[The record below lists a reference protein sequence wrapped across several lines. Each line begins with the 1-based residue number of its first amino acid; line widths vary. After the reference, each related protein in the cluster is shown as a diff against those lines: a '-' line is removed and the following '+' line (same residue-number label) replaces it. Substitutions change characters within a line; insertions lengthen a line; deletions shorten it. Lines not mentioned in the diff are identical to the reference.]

1 MPDIVEMEIVR
12 NSLIAIAEEMFT
24 VTAKTSKSPII
35 YDVLDFSTGLTDSEG
50 DVVSQATGIPLFIGM
65 LDFNAKAPLAKFGK
79 NGLSPGD
86 IIIVNDPYISGTHLN
101 DVAIIAPFFYKD
113 ELLAIGV
120 NKGHYYD
127 VGGMVFGSWG
137 PKGSEIYQEGILIPP
152 VKLYEQ
158 NKLNKDVLDLLLE
171 NSRLPPYVLGDI
183 EAQTA
188 SMKLAERRLHTLVS
202 KYGFETVKATMD
214 KIQRDGETVARRR
227 IKDLPKGRFTAED
240 YYDDSGV
247 SDEPMKLRVQVSIG
261 DEMFHVDFS
270 GNPSAVRSAINTTLP
285 ATVAAVRIVYAAVLD
300 PHVRYCQGFVK
311 PLTINVPENTIFNAR
326 KPYPVG
332 IYWETMTYAADL
344 VWKALAPHVP
354 DRLTAG
360 HFLSVVAETIA
371 GINPRN
377 GEAFAL
383 VEPNPGG
390 WGAGIDKD
398 GESALVSF
406 ADGETYITSVE
417 VIEQRYPILVERYQL
432 NTEDGVGH
440 GKHRGGFGIIKDY
453 RLLADAEFTTAVNR
467 SRFPPWAV
475 DGGMPGTYN
484 YMLIVRSD
492 GSRTRVR
499 KVSGEHLKAGDLVS
513 IRTAGGGG
521 WGKPTERDPRKV
533 LEDLEEGLITKELAE
548 KIYGV
553 VFSENSAI
561 DWTATNELRKRLV
574 MQKTEE

>member
-1 MPDIVEMEIVR
+1 MADLVEMEIVR

-35 YDVLDFSTGLTDSEG
+35 YDVLDFSTGLTDANG

-65 LDFNAKAPLAKFGK
+65 LDFNAKAPLTKFGK
-79 NGLSPGD
+79 DGLQPGD

-101 DVAIIAPFFYKD
+101 DVAIIAPFFHND
-113 ELLAIGV
+113 ELLAVGV

-127 VGGMVFGSWG
+127 IGGMVFGSWG
-137 PKGSEIYQEGILIPP
+137 PKGAEVFQEGLFIPP
-152 VKLYEQ
+152 VKLYEEGR
-158 NKLNKDVLDLLLE
+158 LNKDVLDLLIE
-171 NSRLPPYVLGDI
+171 NSRLPSYLLGDI

-188 SMKLAERRLHTLVS
+188 SMKLAEKRLHTLVS
-202 KYGFETVKATMD
+202 KYGLDTVKATME
-214 KIQRDGETVARRR
+214 KIQRDGETVAWSK
-227 IKDLPKGRFTAED
+227 IKTLPKGVFTAED

-247 SDEPMKLRVQVSIG
+247 AEDPMKLTVKVEIR
-261 DEMFHVDFS
+261 DDRFDVDLS
-270 GNPSAVRSAINTTLP
+270 GNPPAVRSAINTTYP

-300 PHVRYCQGFVK
+300 PHMRYSQGFVK
-311 PLTINVPENTIFNAR
+311 PLRITIPENTLFNAK

-344 VWKALAPHVP
+344 VWKALASHIP

-377 GEAFAL
+377 NEAFAL

-398 GESALVSF
+398 GESGLVSF
-406 ADGETYITSVE
+406 ADGETFITSVE
-417 VIEQRYPILVERYQL
+417 VIEQRYPIVVERYQF
-432 NTEDGVGH
+432 NIEDGTGH
-440 GKHRGGFGIIKDY
+440 GKYRGGFGIVKDY

-467 SRFPPWAV
+467 SKFPPWGV

-484 YMLIVRSD
+484 YMVIVRSN
-492 GSRTRVR
+492 GQQTRVR
-499 KVSGEHLKAGDLVS
+499 KVSGEQLRAGDLVS

-521 WGKPTERDPRKV
+521 WGDPKQRDPEKV
-533 LEDLEEGLITKELAE
+533 LEDVKEGYITAE
-548 KIYGV
+548 QALKIYGV
-553 VFSENSAI
+553 ALKEGRRI
-561 DWTATNELRKRLV
+561 DWEQTRKLRGK
-574 MQKTEE
+574 

>member
-1 MPDIVEMEIVR
+1 MPDLVEMEIVK

-35 YDVLDFSTGLTDSEG
+35 YDVLDFSTGITDAYG

-79 NGLSPGD
+79 NGLRPGD

-101 DVAIIAPFFYKD
+101 DVAIVAPFFHGD

-127 VGGMVFGSWG
+127 IGGMVFGSWG
-137 PKGSEIYQEGILIPP
+137 PRGSEVYQEGILIPP
-152 VKLYEQ
+152 VKLYEE
-158 NKLNKDVLDLLLE
+158 NELNKDVLDLILD
-171 NSRLPPYVLGDI
+171 NSRLPLYALGDI

-188 SMKLAERRLHTLVS
+188 SMKLAERRLQILVT
-202 KYGFETVKATMD
+202 KYGVDTVRSTME
-214 KIQRDGETVARRR
+214 KIQRDGEAVALTR
-227 IKDLPKGRFTAED
+227 IKTLPKGVFSAED

-247 SDEPMKLRVQVSIG
+247 DEDPMKLRVKVEIG
-261 DEMFHVDFS
+261 DEKFDVDLS
-270 GNPSAVRSAINTTLP
+270 GNPPAVRAAINTTYP

-311 PLTINVPENTIFNAR
+311 PLKITIPENTIFNAK

-344 VWKALAPHVP
+344 VWKALAPHIP
-354 DRLTAG
+354 NRLTAG

-377 GEAFAL
+377 NEAFAL

-390 WGAGIDKD
+390 WGAGHDKD

-406 ADGETYITSVE
+406 ADGETFITSVE
-417 VIEQRYPILVERYQL
+417 VIEQRYPIIVERYQF

-440 GKHRGGFGIIKDY
+440 GRFRGGFGIVKDY

-467 SRFPPWAV
+467 SKFPPWGVA
-475 DGGMPGTYN
+475 GGLPGSYN
-484 YMLIVRSD
+484 YMVIVRSD
-492 GSRTRVR
+492 GSQTRVR
-499 KVSGEHLKAGDLVS
+499 KVSGEQLKKGDLVS

-521 WGKPTERDPRKV
+521 WGDPKERDPEMVRTDVK
-533 LEDLEEGLITKELAE
+533 EGYITVENAKE
-548 KIYGV
+548 IYGV
-553 VFSENSAI
+553 VLGENLEI
-561 DWTATNELRKRLV
+561 DYEGTMMLRRLS
-574 MQKTEE
+574 K

>member
-1 MPDIVEMEIVR
+1 MADLVDMEIVR
-12 NSLIAIAEEMFT
+12 NSLIAISEEMFT

-35 YDVLDFSTGLTDSEG
+35 YDVLDFSTGLTDAEG

-65 LDFNAKAPLAKFGK
+65 LDFNAKAPLNKFGK
-79 NGLSPGD
+79 DGLQPGD

-101 DVAIIAPFFYKD
+101 DVAIVAPFFYKD
-113 ELLAIGV
+113 ELIAIGV

-127 VGGMVFGSWG
+127 IGGMVFGSWG
-137 PKGSEIYQEGILIPP
+137 PKGSEVYHEGILIPP
-152 VKLYEQ
+152 VKLYEE
-158 NKLNKDVLDLLLE
+158 NRLNRDVLDLLLE
-171 NSRLPPYVLGDI
+171 NSRLPQYVLGDI

-188 SMKLAERRLHTLVS
+188 SMKLAEKRLQTLVS
-202 KYGFETVKATMD
+202 KYGLDTVRATME
-214 KIQRDGETVARRR
+214 KIHHDGEAVARHR
-227 IKDLPKGRFTAED
+227 IKMLPKGVFRAED

-247 SDEPMKLRVQVSIG
+247 SEDPMKLTVKVEINEEWF
-261 DEMFHVDFS
+261 DVDFS
-270 GNPSAVRSAINTTLP
+270 GNPPAVRASINTTYP

-300 PHVRYCQGFVK
+300 PHMRYCQGFVK
-311 PLTINVPENTIFNAR
+311 PLRITIPENTIFNAI

-344 VWKALAPHVP
+344 VWKALAPYIP

-377 GEAFAL
+377 NEAFAL

-390 WGAGIDKD
+390 WGAGYDKD

-406 ADGETYITSVE
+406 ADGETFITSVE
-417 VIEQRYPILVERYQL
+417 VIEQRYPIIVERYEL

-440 GKHRGGFGIIKDY
+440 GKFRGGFGIVKDY

-467 SRFPPWAV
+467 SKFPPWGV
-475 DGGMPGTYN
+475 NGGLPGTYN
-484 YMLIVRSD
+484 YMLIVRAE
-492 GSRTRVR
+492 GGITRLR

-521 WGKPTERDPRKV
+521 WGSPLERDPEKV
-533 LEDLEEGLITKELAE
+533 REDVVEGYITIEDAME
-548 KIYGV
+548 IYGV
-553 VFSENSAI
+553 VLKENLEI
-561 DWTATNELRKRLV
+561 DWEATKSERKSRASASL
-574 MQKTEE
+574 

>member
-1 MPDIVEMEIVR
+1 MPDLVEMEIVR

-65 LDFNAKAPLAKFGK
+65 LDFNAKAPLSKFGK
-79 NGLSPGD
+79 NGLFPGD

-101 DVAIIAPFFYKD
+101 DVAIIAPFFFKD

-137 PKGSEIYQEGILIPP
+137 PKGSDIYQEGILIPA
-152 VKLYEQ
+152 VKLYEE
-158 NKLNKDVLDLLLE
+158 NELNKDVLDLLLE

-188 SMKLAERRLHTLVS
+188 SMKLAERRLNTLVS
-202 KYGFETVKATMD
+202 KYGLETVKATME
-214 KIQRDGETVARRR
+214 KIQRDGETVAWKR
-227 IKDLPKGRFTAED
+227 IKNLPGGVYTAED
-240 YYDDSGV
+240 YYDDSGL
-247 SDEPMKLRVQVSIG
+247 SEEPMKLRVRVEIG
-261 DEMFHVDFS
+261 ENRFNVDFA
-270 GNPSAVRSAINTTLP
+270 GNPSAVRSAINTTFP

-300 PHVRYCQGFVK
+300 PHMRYSQGFVK
-311 PLTINVPENTIFNAR
+311 PLTVNIPENTIFNAK

-344 VWKALAPHVP
+344 VWKALAPHIP

-377 GEAFAL
+377 KEAFAL

-390 WGAGIDKD
+390 WGAGNDKD

-406 ADGETYITSVE
+406 ADGETFITSVE
-417 VIEQRYPILVERYQL
+417 VIEQRYPIVVERYKL

-440 GKHRGGFGIIKDY
+440 GKFRGGFGIIKDY

-467 SRFPPWAV
+467 SKFPPWGV

-484 YMLIVRSD
+484 YMVIVRSN
-492 GSRTRVR
+492 GSQIRIR
-499 KVSGEHLKAGDLVS
+499 KVSGEQLSAGELVS

-521 WGKPTERDPRKV
+521 WGKTTERDPEKVREDV
-533 LEDLEEGLITKELAE
+533 LEGYITVQQAAE
-548 KIYGV
+548 IYGV
-553 VFSENSAI
+553 VLKPNLEV
-561 DWTATNELRKRLV
+561 DWKATVELRGKR
-574 MQKTEE
+574 

>member
-1 MPDIVEMEIVR
+1 MPDLVEMEIVK

-35 YDVLDFSTGLTDSEG
+35 YDVLDFSTGLTDAEG

-65 LDFNAKAPLAKFGK
+65 LDFNAKAPLDKFGK
-79 NGLSPGD
+79 DGLQPGD
-86 IIIVNDPYISGTHLN
+86 VIIVNDPYISGTHLN
-101 DVAIIAPFFYKD
+101 DVAIVAPFFHKD

-127 VGGMVFGSWG
+127 IGGMVFGSWG
-137 PKGSEIYQEGILIPP
+137 PKGSEVYHEGILIPP
-152 VKLYEQ
+152 VKLYEE
-158 NKLNKDVLDLLLE
+158 NRLNKDVLDLLLE
-171 NSRLPPYVLGDI
+171 NSRLPSYVLGDI

-188 SMKLAERRLHTLVS
+188 SMKLAERRLKALVS
-202 KYGFETVKATMD
+202 KYGLDTVKATMD
-214 KIQRDGETVARRR
+214 KIQRDGETVAWNR
-227 IKDLPKGRFTAED
+227 IKMLPKGVFRAED

-247 SDEPMKLRVQVSIG
+247 SEDPMKLTVKVEI
-261 DEMFHVDFS
+261 DDDKFDVDLS
-270 GNPSAVRSAINTTLP
+270 GNPPAVRAAINTTYP

-311 PLTINVPENTIFNAR
+311 PLRITIPENTVFNAK

-344 VWKALAPHVP
+344 VWKALAPYIP

-390 WGAGIDKD
+390 WGAGYDKD

-406 ADGETYITSVE
+406 ADGETFITSIE
-417 VIEQRYPILVERYQL
+417 VIEQRYPIIVERYQL

-440 GKHRGGFGIIKDY
+440 GEFRGGFGIVKDY

-467 SRFPPWAV
+467 SKFPPWGV
-475 DGGMPGTYN
+475 NGGLPGTYN
-484 YMLIVRSD
+484 YMLIIKSD
-492 GSRTRVR
+492 GSETRVR
-499 KVSGEHLKAGDLVS
+499 KVSGERLKAGDLVS

-521 WGKPTERDPRKV
+521 WGDPRKRDPEKVREDVMEGYITVDDAKRIYRVV
-533 LEDLEEGLITKELAE
+533 LRENLE
-548 KIYGV
+548 
-553 VFSENSAI
+553 I
-561 DWTATNELRKRLV
+561 DWEATRWERS
-574 MQKTEE
+574 QPSP